1 MRRRLI
7 LHETDFFANRFS
19 LPTLSMVE
27 YSSEYLLF
35 ISYSTTCFW
44 IDWVCVYNQGLRFKR
59 NCIIARKQKRYKHG
73 ASLQSSSKI
82 NHMLICIPWKFTTHD
97 QLALPSKFCSLRLI
111 LLFRQLKYLL
121 VAWTRQYEFLF
132 LFLNLGKVA
141 QNSTL
146 LKCTNIWHFKRV
158 EINATKFKI
167 SRIHFNSKAS
177 VVKAPYWGYPWTLAF
192 SISFLTLFSH
202 LLRVLNPSEIQRKL
216 RGKKYSGANSTQAS
230 LV

>member
-1 MRRRLI
+1 MRTRLI
-7 LHETDFFANRFS
+7 AHQTDFFANRFS
-19 LPTLSMVE
+19 LPSLLMVD

-44 IDWVCVYNQGLRFKR
+44 IDWVRVNNQGLRFKR

-73 ASLQSSSKI
+73 ASFQSSSKI

-97 QLALPSKFCSLRLI
+97 QLAIPSKFCSLRVI

-146 LKCTNIWHFKRV
+146 LKCSEMNK
-158 EINATKFKI
+158 
-167 SRIHFNSKAS
+167 
-177 VVKAPYWGYPWTLAF
+177 YLAF
-192 SISFLTLFSH
+192 
-202 LLRVLNPSEIQRKL
+202 
-216 RGKKYSGANSTQAS
+216 
-230 LV
+230 

>member
-73 ASLQSSSKI
+73 ASFQSSSKI

-111 LLFRQLKYLL
+111 
-121 VAWTRQYEFLF
+121 
-132 LFLNLGKVA
+132 
-141 QNSTL
+141 L

-192 SISFLTLFSH
+192 SIPFLTLFSH